1 MTKIILNDKINVEYK
16 HSWNGGIDLSYFD
29 VSEDVDTSYLEK
41 KIKKV
46 LEEQEKNETEKTE
59 EQVKLCKKKMV
70 SELKNLKKQKCV

>member
-1 MTKIILNDKINVEYK
+1 M
-16 HSWNGGIDLSYFD
+16 SYFD